1 MEKHICP
8 SVNLSGRM
16 RVLWLLCECHLEGEW
31 AFMATRLPDQVVT
44 TQNRAQGDVLGVGGV
59 FMSRSR
65 LARLQVAGYDGHS
78 KWIVFGLCLSLFKKI
93 IN

>member
-1 MEKHICP
+1 MEKHVCP

-44 TQNRAQGDVLGVGGV
+44 TQNRAQGDVLGVGGGTW
-59 FMSRSR
+59 MAQSEPCPI
-65 LARLQVAGYDGHS
+65 AQHCLQSSVMGE
-78 KWIVFGLCLSLFKKI
+78 VGL
-93 IN
+93 

>member
-1 MEKHICP
+1 MEKYVCP

-16 RVLWLLCECHLEGEW
+16 RVLWLLCECHLGGEW
-31 AFMATRLPDQVVT
+31 AFMATRLPDQVVA

-65 LARLQVAGYDGHS
+65 LARLQVAGHDGHS
-78 KWIVFGLCLSLFKKI
+78 KWIVFGLCLGLF
-93 IN
+93 